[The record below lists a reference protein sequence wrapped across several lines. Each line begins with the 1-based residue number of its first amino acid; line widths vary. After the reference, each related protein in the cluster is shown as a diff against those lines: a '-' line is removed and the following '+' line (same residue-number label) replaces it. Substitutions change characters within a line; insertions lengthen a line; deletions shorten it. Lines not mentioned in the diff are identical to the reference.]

1 MSKKFL
7 KKIIAQSQ
15 DDLRVISALCYD
27 ATVKKSEIKFLKKNK
42 VFLLPLIR
50 KNREIEDISKNTQS
64 IIKFEHIES
73 SKSKNI
79 KREDNQNL
87 LNLLA
92 IDLFKK
98 SENFEIALLFSDNKV
113 ITLASEVIEV
123 TLDDITELN
132 D

>member
-98 SENFEIALLFSDNKV
+98 SEIALLFSDNKV